1 MAHFAEIKIENNE
14 VIRVVVINDNDINS
28 LGQDSVEAENWV
40 KNNIPEDSYL
50 KATIF
55 DNVYPETYWK
65 RTSYNTIHNTH
76 TSGGTPFRGNYA
88 GPGFTYDSFL
98 NVFWPPK
105 PFDSWTKNNTTID
118 WEPPV
123 AFPILT
129 QDFDGTTFRI
139 ISTWNEVNQQW
150 TGKTAENTPR
160 QVEWDSNSLV
170 WNLA

>member
-28 LGQDSVEAENWV
+28 LGQDSAEAENWV
-40 KNNIPEDSYL
+40 KNNIPEDGYL

-65 RTSYNTIHNTH
+65 RTSYNTLNNTH
-76 TSGGTPFRGNYA
+76 KLGGTPFRGNYA
-88 GPGFTYDSFL
+88 GPGSTYDSVL

-105 PFDSWTKNNTTID
+105 PFNSWIKNNTIID
-118 WEPPV
+118 WEAPV
-123 AFPILT
+123 AFPTFT
-129 QDFDGTTFRI
+129 QNFNETTFEI
-139 ISTWNEVNQQW
+139 IPKWDETNQKW
-150 TGKTAENTPR
+150 IGKTVENTPR
-160 QVEWDSNSLV
+160 SVEWDQNSLV